1 MKFGKSHNVVCAI
14 NGVFCAQIMQQDEM
28 DIEETILSQMSLPIS
43 LEEMNG
49 ESCKSYLELLFYP
62 FS

>member
-1 MKFGKSHNVVCAI
+1 MKFGKTHVCARNVVVC
-14 NGVFCAQIMQQDEM
+14 VQIMQQDEL

-49 ESCKSYLELLFYP
+49 ESCKSYLVLLFYP